1 MSFLSFSKKEKER
14 GKAPCRGSLEAVR
27 KIRVVN
33 VHNVQRVEKGE
44 VKDVGKRKNQGRRI
58 VIQINKYRRNE
69 K

>member
-1 MSFLSFSKKEKER
+1 L
-14 GKAPCRGSLEAVR
+14 RGSLEAVR

-44 VKDVGKRKNQGRRI
+44 VKDVGKCKNQGRRI
-58 VIQINKYRRNE
+58 AIQINKYRRNE